1 LSLPEIQLRAQ
12 DRSSVSQAGP
22 EIRDSLLT
30 SFHPQM
36 VYFPNLGV
44 NRRGRLCGVASYASA
59 QPRDFL
65 DLGKISTCVNWK
77 HYKVPGLI

>member
-1 LSLPEIQLRAQ
+1 MNNFCPIA
-12 DRSSVSQAGP
+12 
-22 EIRDSLLT
+22 

-59 QPRDFL
+59 QPLDFL
-65 DLGKISTCVNWK
+65 DLGKISAFVNWK
-77 HYKVPGLI
+77 HQKAPGLI

>member
-1 LSLPEIQLRAQ
+1 
-12 DRSSVSQAGP
+12 
-22 EIRDSLLT
+22 
-30 SFHPQM
+30 M

-59 QPRDFL
+59 QPLDFL

-77 HYKVPGLI
+77 HPKVPGLI